1 MQSCK
6 HYIECFG
13 KSLFN
18 RKHFITNWTQE
29 MWALILPLTLEKWF
43 AVSGV
48 HQLQLKRYVVRVPVT
63 FGHWELVIWILI
75 SHREEAD
82 LIFCLREISFDLAT
96 LIQNKRKKCNHCSP
110 SQKKAMWLCLDPGS
124 LIWHIGCVNVMWF
137 IVLHNI
143 WEQIFGI
150 SSKESNFQKP
160 FRRWLEHQ

>member
-1 MQSCK
+1 MHVWNSPIKMQSCK

-18 RKHFITNWTQE
+18 RKHFITNWMQE

-96 LIQNKRKKCNHCSP
+96 LIQNKRKKCNHCP
-110 SQKKAMWLCLDPGS
+110 PHPKKGDVALFGS
-124 LIWHIGCVNVMWF
+124 GVSDMAYWMCQCHVIYCA
-137 IVLHNI
+137 
-143 WEQIFGI
+143 
-150 SSKESNFQKP
+150 S
-160 FRRWLEHQ
+160 